1 MSKKTQKKP
10 GADKQRPPLAGF
22 TRYLSLA
29 QRYRPRKFEDLI
41 GQLEITEGLRQR
53 LLQGRLHRAILLSG
67 PPGVGKTST
76 ARIIGACLNCKDA
89 PTIEPCGECQKCEF
103 IFEGRISSLT
113 EIEELKPL
121 SARNVQETI
130 GPDAPPFLRANL
142 YILDEVEALTSSVFN
157 VLHKPLEEPS
167 AGVVFI
173 LCTTNAKALPRS
185 IRSRCQEF
193 SLQRVPFEDLV
204 AHLTKVAEAEGAD
217 LPLETIERIVQAANG
232 SVRGALNHLER
243 AINFSGDDRSTR
255 PKTPPS
261 RSRLSNRAR

>member
-1 MSKKTQKKP
+1 MSKSAKKKP
-10 GADKQRPPLAGF
+10 GADEQRPPLAGF

-41 GQLEITEGLRQR
+41 GQIEITEGLRQR

-121 SARNVQETI
+121 SARNVQETL
-130 GPDAPPFLRANL
+130 GPDAPW
-142 YILDEVEALTSSVFN
+142 
-157 VLHKPLEEPS
+157 
-167 AGVVFI
+167 
-173 LCTTNAKALPRS
+173 
-185 IRSRCQEF
+185 
-193 SLQRVPFEDLV
+193 
-204 AHLTKVAEAEGAD
+204 
-217 LPLETIERIVQAANG
+217 
-232 SVRGALNHLER
+232 
-243 AINFSGDDRSTR
+243 
-255 PKTPPS
+255 
-261 RSRLSNRAR
+261 